1 MFKGIVMEIKDDYVI
16 IMKEDGT
23 LVRIKNKDGLKVG
36 KSIFFFEEDIYI
48 KKDTAKVI
56 PFRKYIVPL
65 VAIAALFIIL
75 IGPIMNMYST

>member
-1 MFKGIVMEIKDDYVI
+1 MFKGIVMEVKNDYVI

-36 KSIFFFEEDIYI
+36 KSVFFFEEDIYI

-56 PFRKYIVPL
+56 PLESI
-65 VAIAALFIIL
+65 
-75 IGPIMNMYST
+75 